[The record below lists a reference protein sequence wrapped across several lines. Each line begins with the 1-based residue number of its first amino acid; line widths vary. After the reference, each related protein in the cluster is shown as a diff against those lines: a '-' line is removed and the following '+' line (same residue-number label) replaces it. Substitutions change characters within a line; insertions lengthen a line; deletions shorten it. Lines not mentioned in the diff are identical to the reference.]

1 VPELLIREYFEEYIG
16 DVGTS
21 SGKAMQKKSPGASTK
36 GRPKVQITSW
46 RINKGKVDVCLRS
59 KMDVSRWKKFV
70 CAPKFWHQ
78 VKKL

>member
-1 VPELLIREYFEEYIG
+1 MPELLIREYFEEYIG

-59 KMDVSRWKKFV
+59 KILAPSKKV
-70 CAPKFWHQ
+70 VNDGRLMGC
-78 VKKL
+78 